1 MPFRIAFVTS
11 ELTPLAKTGGL
22 ADVSRALTEYLHGR
36 GHDVRVFLPLYAKID
51 RSGLDLTPVR
61 FLQRIPVDLGG
72 RTFSFSAYTA
82 NLPETSFAIY
92 LIHCPQLYERPAL
105 YTNDPDE
112 HLRFLLLQRAAIE
125 CCQRMGWSPQII
137 HCNDWQTGMIPLF
150 LRTLYRWD
158 RLFENTRTVLTI
170 HNIGY
175 QGNFPSGIE
184 EDLAIEERGF
194 LHQEDLRRGTI
205 SFLKTGI
212 LYADSLTTVSPT
224 YAREIQT
231 PEFGMGREEM
241 LRHRADHLIGILN
254 GVDYGEWDPSTDPQ
268 SPHKYS
274 ADDLSG
280 KAKNKEELLRG
291 LGLPV
296 EWNVPLIGSISRL
309 TEQKGFEVL
318 REPLPQLLRR
328 RNFRFVLLG
337 SGEPSYEEYFHALQ
351 RNFPGKVVF
360 HSGFSNRLA
369 HLIEAGAD
377 MFLMP
382 SRYEPCGLNQMYSL
396 RYGTVP
402 IVRKTGGLADT
413 VELYDPATGEGTGF
427 VFDHYNTEAVTWA
440 ITAALDVYQDHDV
453 WKKLMRNGMAK
464 DYSWRVQGAKYE
476 ELYARLTG
484 VAVS

>member
-22 ADVSRALTEYLHGR
+22 ADVSGALVQYLHGR
-36 GHDVRVFLPLYAKID
+36 GHDVRAFLPLYAKID
-51 RSGLDLTPVR
+51 RTGLDLIPVQ

-82 NLPETSFAIY
+82 KIPGSSFPVY
-92 LIHCPQLYERPAL
+92 LIHCPQLYDRPAL

-112 HLRFLLLQRAAIE
+112 HLRFLLLQRAALE
-125 CCQRMGWSPQII
+125 CCQGMGWSPQII
-137 HCNDWQTGMIPLF
+137 HCNDWQTGLIPLF

-158 RLFENTRTVLTI
+158 RLFETTRTVLTI

-184 EDLAIEERGF
+184 DELGIGERSL

-212 LYADSLTTVSPT
+212 LYADYLTTVSPT
-224 YAREIQT
+224 YAKEIQT
-231 PEFGMGREEM
+231 PEFGMGLEDM
-241 LRHRADHLIGILN
+241 LRHRADHLVGILN
-254 GVDYGEWDPSTDPQ
+254 GVDYGEWDSRTDALI
-268 SPHKYS
+268 PHKYS

-296 EWNVPLIGSISRL
+296 ESNVPLIGSISRL
-309 TEQKGFEVL
+309 TGQKGFEIL
-318 REPLPQLLRR
+318 REPLPHLLRR
-328 RNFRFVLLG
+328 RNFRLVVLG
-337 SGEPSYEEYFHALQ
+337 SGETAYEEFFHLLQ
-351 RNFPGKVVF
+351 RNFPAKVIF

-402 IVRKTGGLADT
+402 IVRRTGGLADT
-413 VELYDPATGEGTGF
+413 VQLYDPDTEEGTGF
-427 VFDHYNTEAVTWA
+427 VFEHYNAEAVNWA
-440 ITAALDVYQDHDV
+440 ITAALDVYEDQEA

-464 DYSWRVQGAKYE
+464 DYSWETQGAKYE
-476 ELYARLTG
+476 ELYAKLTG
-484 VAVS
+484 VPVS